1 MFMFFRI
8 TILSIF
14 SFFSTVAQTP
24 FLSIPND
31 LKTRNRSPWE
41 AFAVVDDENKTFAI
55 FLDDDKTLNGYLYSE
70 DLQPKGKFV
79 SKGLPPIY
87 TEIIGQTL
95 KNGQIRLFLKNE
107 NNKNF
112 GSVLFDFERE
122 ATIETEFG
130 FQLSDEVYLQSHS
143 YKDKFYILTVTKRSS
158 TLNIYT
164 FDHDGKFGK
173 KSFDFSDKN
182 FGDRDNKTT
191 RLDKLLTKYSRS
203 LRTET
208 SVVKIEETNPNTIAI
223 ISNVCKIYDRGNKF
237 ILSIDE
243 GILYTYLFEFTLP
256 ELTVVVKNVQKK
268 QLPSEGTPAIN
279 NSYLL
284 GDKIFQITAN
294 SNKMLFTV
302 KNLENDE
309 ILKQIELSKNDEITF
324 KNSPIIQEGTAMASG
339 ERRELDETSQ
349 FLRKISAEDIGVAV
363 MPIKKGFRIT
373 MGGNK
378 TLNVNTHGTLAG
390 QYAVGGTVGNS
401 GYSTTYFNP
410 AFTAFNSYQYNKST
424 RIECLFNEDFEHID
438 GIIPQNVFDKIRIFT
453 LRNPNGVAEN
463 VFKMNGYFIYGRY
476 NSREDT
482 YQLFKF
488 SE

>member
-1 MFMFFRI
+1 MFYRI
-8 TILSIF
+8 TFLSIF
-14 SFFSTVAQTP
+14 CVFSAIGQTP
-24 FLSIPND
+24 FLSISND
-31 LKTRNRSPWE
+31 LKTRNRSPWD

-55 FLDDDKTLNGYLYSE
+55 FLDDDKTLNGYLYSQ
-70 DLQPKGKFV
+70 DLQPLGKFV
-79 SKGLPPIY
+79 SKGLPTIY

-95 KNGQIRLFLKNE
+95 KNGQIRLFLKNL
-107 NNKNF
+107 NNRNF

-130 FQLSDEVYLQSHS
+130 FKLNDEVYLQSHS

-158 TLNIYT
+158 ILNIYT

-182 FGDRDNKTT
+182 FGDRDNRPT
-191 RLDKLLTKYSRS
+191 RLDKLLTEFSRA
-203 LRTET
+203 LKTET
-208 SVVKIEETNPNTIAI
+208 TVVKIEETNPNSIAI
-223 ISNVCKIYDRGNKF
+223 TSNVCKIYDRGNKF
-237 ILSIDE
+237 VLTIDE

-256 ELTVVVKNVQKK
+256 ELTVALKTFQKK
-268 QLPSEGTPAIN
+268 QLPNDGNPAIN
-279 NSYLL
+279 NSYLFE
-284 GDKIFQITAN
+284 DKIFQITAN
-294 SNKMLFTV
+294 SNKMLFTI
-302 KNLENDE
+302 KNLETE
-309 ILKQIELSKNDEITF
+309 EVLKQIELSKDEEINF

-349 FLRKISAEDIGVAV
+349 FLRKISDEDIGVAV
-363 MPIKKGFRIT
+363 MPIKEGYRIT

-390 QYAVGGTVGNS
+390 QYTIGGTVGNS

-463 VFKMNGYFIYGRY
+463 VFKMKDYFIYGRY
-476 NSREDT
+476 NSKEDT

-488 SE
+488 SD